1 MHAKPMITKIRVKQS
16 ANSEIRN
23 VLYPILEIETMV
35 VRDKHTCI
43 SSQLEAHCLNALVV
57 KNLSSIT

>member
-1 MHAKPMITKIRVKQS
+1 MDALPYRMEVGMHVKAMITKFSVKQS

-35 VRDKHTCI
+35 VRDKHTCR
-43 SSQLEAHCLNALVV
+43 
-57 KNLSSIT
+57 